1 MALAA
6 LATVAVAALVRS
18 RRSAARRVDAGS
30 VSRTWLAGVDREP
43 LE

>member
-6 LATVAVAALVRS
+6 LASVTVAALVGG
-18 RRSAARRVDAGS
+18 RRVMHRRVDAGS
-30 VSRTWLAGVDREP
+30 VSRSWLAGVDREP

>member
-6 LATVAVAALVRS
+6 LGTVTVALLVRG
-18 RRSAARRVDAGS
+18 RRSVQRRLDAGS
-30 VSRTWLAGVDREP
+30 VSRSWLAGVDREP